1 MNSIEEHSKQVG
13 EERAF
18 LRTVKS
24 PHCSS
29 RQLGLIHVQLQVQ
42 SLIDSK
48 TEQSLMEAGNAVGRR
63 LLSLDAI
70 RAQFQ

>member
-1 MNSIEEHSKQVG
+1 
-13 EERAF
+13 
-18 LRTVKS
+18 
-24 PHCSS
+24 
-29 RQLGLIHVQLQVQ
+29 LQVQ

-48 TEQSLMEAGNAVGRR
+48 TEQALLEAGNSVGRR